1 MRLKNAP
8 QVNETLGLPAF
19 MGTAIHRALQ
29 RGVGYADPFG
39 DRYLTEVEVQD
50 TDGVICDLVGH
61 VDLYDRVERL
71 VVDWKT
77 ITKKKIA
84 TFPSEN
90 QRWQVQLYG
99 HLMNL
104 NNYPVDEVALIGI
117 PRDGDERDIKVHRE
131 PYDEN
136 VVAEAFQW
144 IDEVLS
150 SETAPEPE
158 WHARACALY
167 CSFYDASGYTGCPG
181 KK

>member
-117 PRDGDERDIKVHRE
+117 PRDG
-131 PYDEN
+131 
-136 VVAEAFQW
+136 VAEAFQW